1 MELSSLVGIIC
12 AFGVLIGGFTIAH
25 IPYSKLLNVE
35 ALVIILGG
43 TITAVTMAFPGKHL
57 KKIPKLFKVVFTSK
71 KTKSNVE
78 IIQSFTEFSA
88 EARKHGMLAL
98 EPKLEE
104 IDDPFM
110 KRGVGLVIDGQADPE
125 FIRSVL
131 EEEIGN

>member
-1 MELSSLVGIIC
+1 
-12 AFGVLIGGFTIAH
+12 
-25 IPYSKLLNVE
+25 
-35 ALVIILGG
+35 
-43 TITAVTMAFPGKHL
+43 
-57 KKIPKLFKVVFTSK
+57 KIPKLFKVVFTSK

-131 EEEIGN
+131 EEEIGNIEERHGNGSKIFIQAGTYAPTLGVM